1 MMNIKTNNYS
11 NDLKLRVV
19 KMYNEKIHTMHNIC
33 KIFNISK
40 SSAYNW
46 VKLFHK
52 NNKLECKERNKTS

>member
-1 MMNIKTNNYS
+1 MNIKTNNYS

-19 KMYNEKIHTMHNIC
+19 KMYNEKIHTMYNIC